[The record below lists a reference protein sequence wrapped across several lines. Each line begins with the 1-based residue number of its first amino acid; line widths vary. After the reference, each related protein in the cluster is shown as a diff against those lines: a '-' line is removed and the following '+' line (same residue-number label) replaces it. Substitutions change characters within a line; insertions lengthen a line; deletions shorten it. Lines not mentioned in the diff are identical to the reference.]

1 MKNLQKRICAFVESL
16 DSQDFNL
23 DSQMTLLPTVGG
35 GPGDLPLTNRGNC
48 RNESQACG
56 NTINGGDCINV
67 TVACAGSA
75 NYGACIN
82 TDLVDKPNTD
92 STKCQKG

>member
-35 GPGDLPLTNRGNC
+35 GPGDLPITNRERC
-48 RNESQACG
+48 KNEAMACG
-56 NTINGGDCINV
+56 NSINSGVCVNIVSG
-67 TVACAGSA
+67 CAGSS
-75 NYGACIN
+75 NTGACSNSDVIN
-82 TDLVDKPNTD
+82 NPNTD